1 MIMTVILISVMATI
15 LFLTLIVHEYRIR
28 QLKYE
33 IDDLYNRVQIRRL
46 LQDNFNDF
54 IIDKVE
60 GRCK

>member
-1 MIMTVILISVMATI
+1 MTVILISVMATI